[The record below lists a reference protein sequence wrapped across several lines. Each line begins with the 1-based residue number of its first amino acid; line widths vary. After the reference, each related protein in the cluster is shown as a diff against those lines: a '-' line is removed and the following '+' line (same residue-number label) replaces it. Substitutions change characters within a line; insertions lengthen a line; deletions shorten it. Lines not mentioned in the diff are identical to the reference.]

1 MDIVE
6 SLGSFIESSGSPTMP
21 GAATQLVELLEA
33 DEVEPL
39 DQPGTSVTAEELAER
54 LEQRIERLRKKGP
67 EPTGIQ
73 LVEDAIALLRANEGI
88 TISPWTYEDSD
99 GVRWFVL
106 ANEDE
111 DDEIIAC
118 YTSAPFI
125 EADI

>member
-54 LEQRIERLRKKGP
+54 LEQRLERLRKKGP
-67 EPTGIQ
+67 EPTGVQ
-73 LVEDAIALLRANEGI
+73 LVEDAVALLRANEGI
-88 TISPWTYEDSD
+88 TVSPWTYEDSD

-106 ANEDE
+106 ADEDE
-111 DDEIIAC
+111 DEIIAC